1 MPKGKRK
8 DPDNLPAFKMTTFH
22 IPPQRVHQPFA
33 PGGHPKLEPQTRAD
47 LLFPTSATSSRVNTK
62 NMSSAYQKQESQ
74 TTWARRTAGQG
85 EKRKREAAEAEAT
98 ELPGVR
104 RPTLVISP
112 RSADLPPIVCWLVFR
127 ALYCS
132 HLSMLTSLQIP
143 SGSKTIVIHPGSET
157 LRIGRAVDY
166 APKEVPMALAR
177 RRRRRRTMSGLE
189 GESSGKGKE
198 RDHRPDEDD
207 SMEVNGVEPA
217 SKEVRTHPRFRPQP
231 SRCLALRTRLT
242 LFTLAPPFCLPS
254 CPCAK
259 GRRADRLLAVRPR
272 RADGSAPAALLSG
285 GAVARRRL
293 QRRRPTD
300 QGQRLQRPLSS
311 RLDWKR
317 RALGRPW
324 RDAQPRPD
332 RSPW

>member
-112 RSADLPPIVCWLVFR
+112 RSADLPPIVCWLVFVR
-127 ALYCS
+127 FTV
-132 HLSMLTSLQIP
+132 LTSRCSRPYRFPLAARP
-143 SGSKTIVIHPGSET
+143 SSFTQAARHSASA
-157 LRIGRAVDY
+157 GRS
-166 APKEVPMALAR
+166 
-177 RRRRRRTMSGLE
+177 T
-189 GESSGKGKE
+189 
-198 RDHRPDEDD
+198 
-207 SMEVNGVEPA
+207 
-217 SKEVRTHPRFRPQP
+217 TH
-231 SRCLALRTRLT
+231 
-242 LFTLAPPFCLPS
+242 
-254 CPCAK
+254 
-259 GRRADRLLAVRPR
+259 
-272 RADGSAPAALLSG
+272 
-285 GAVARRRL
+285 
-293 QRRRPTD
+293 QRRCRWP
-300 QGQRLQRPLSS
+300 
-311 RLDWKR
+311 
-317 RALGRPW
+317 
-324 RDAQPRPD
+324 
-332 RSPW
+332 SPGDGGGGGP